1 MNCLMPSHVNCH
13 DVEVVI
19 GIFDPLAAEV
29 PGSTF
34 VSLYF
39 SLPLAAPLRRLRR
52 RCFVPLAAAFDPL
65 TAAAGVDPLAAACGG
80 VDPLIL

>member
-1 MNCLMPSHVNCH
+1 MSCLMPSYVNCH

-34 VSLYF
+34 CITLFYLKILVF

-52 RCFVPLAAAFDPL
+52 RYFIPLAAAS
-65 TAAAGVDPLAAACGG
+65 GG